1 MSYQIIPQ
9 KKVIEGKLTETQKA
23 TLSDLKSIRPHF
35 LKAKDISEH
44 GVLFI
49 ASQYYTVGMY
59 LDIQL
64 KFSSRKIVKCIGKI
78 VWIESVIG
86 SKNYKVGVFFVNKN
100 YKVGVFFV
108 NFSYQ
113 KRKALAKSLSQL
125 IKKRD
130 TPT

>member
-9 KKVIEGKLTETQKA
+9 KKVIKRKLIENQKA
-23 TLSDLKSIRPHF
+23 NLSDLKSIKPDF
-35 LKAKDISEH
+35 LKTKGISEH
-44 GVLFI
+44 GILFI
-49 ASQYYTVGMY
+49 TPQYYTVGMY

-86 SKNYKVGVFFVNKN
+86 SKNYKVGVFFVN
-100 YKVGVFFV
+100 
-108 NFSYQ
+108 FSSQ
-113 KRKALAKSLSQL
+113 KRKALAKILSKL
-125 IKKRD
+125 TKKRN